1 MKVTFWL
8 LDINYEVKN
17 DVPEIWLWCID
28 NSGRRVLIIDRN
40 FSAYFY
46 AVIEEEETPEAVIEQ
61 IEAGKAEYP
70 LITRCETVERKFL
83 GKPVKTV
90 KVYCRDPN
98 IISKYGRALRKIEH
112 VKDCLEDDIRFSMRY
127 LIDNNVVPCGWHEIE
142 AVEETCIPNVQV
154 DKVYVAKSFPRSIEK
169 TEVPQLKILGFSTI
183 CYSKKGAPKPQRNPV
198 VVISVA
204 TNRGEEKQ
212 FVTGGQED
220 KPILEAF
227 MRYVRR
233 FDPDIIVG
241 YGVNRQD
248 WQYLVGRCRK
258 LGLKL
263 SVDRVGTEPH
273 MSVYGHVS
281 ITGRANVDL
290 LDFADEFSEVKVK
303 TLENLADYLGVMKID
318 ERVMIEE
325 IEFAECWESREKR
338 ESLLK
343 FSMNNTRCIM
353 GITEAILDF
362 AMQLS
367 NLVSLPV
374 DHVGTAAVGFR
385 VEWFLIKH
393 AQRIGELV
401 PKRIQQRYRPYAG
414 AIVLKPKSGLHE
426 NIAVLDFKAMY
437 PSLMITYNLSAD
449 TYVSPKEPVPP
460 CGVYEAPEV
469 KHRFRRE
476 PAGFYKEVLSYLI
489 GVRDEISS
497 RMRKLS
503 PESVEYRVLDAR
515 QKAVKIITNA
525 SYGYAGWTGARWYA
539 KPVAEAATAWGRHT
553 ILKAVEIA
561 EKEGLKVV
569 YGDTDSI
576 FIGHEPDKIEKL
588 SREIE
593 EKLGLEIRP
602 DKTYVRLFF
611 TEAKKRYAGL
621 LPNGRLDIVGLEVTR
636 GDWAAIAKKVQ
647 EGVLQIILKEQSPK
661 KAAEF
666 VHRFLNELGQKR
678 VPYRDLI
685 IWKTLTKPVEE
696 YAVRASHVEAAKMLK
711 EKGWEL
717 SMGDKIGYVVV
728 VGTGRLFERVK
739 PYVLASYDEIDIGYY
754 VSKQVVPAAAR
765 ILGSFGITEKQLL
778 AFKVE
783 RMETRKLTDFFGN

>member
-1 MKVTFWL
+1 MRVTFWL

-17 DVPEIWLWCID
+17 DAPEIWLWGVD
-28 NSGRRVLIIDRN
+28 DSGRRVLIIDRN

-46 AVIEEEETPEAVIEQ
+46 AVVEEGEEPEAVIER
-61 IEAGKAEYP
+61 IEAVKAEYP
-70 LITRCETVERKFL
+70 LVTRCKIVERKFL
-83 GKPVKTV
+83 GKPVRAV
-90 KVYCRDPN
+90 KVYCRNPDV
-98 IISKYGRALRKIEH
+98 ISKYGRALRKIEY
-112 VKDCLEDDIRFSMRY
+112 VKDCLEDDIRFSMHY

-142 AVEETCIPNVQV
+142 TVEEASIPNVQV
-154 DKVYVAKSFPRSIEK
+154 DRVYLAKSFPRPVEK
-169 TEVPQLKILGFSTI
+169 TEAPQLKILGFSTI
-183 CYSKKGAPKPQRNPV
+183 CYSKKGTPKPQRNPV

-212 FVTGGQED
+212 FVTEGLED

-227 MRYVRR
+227 IRYVRS

-248 WQYLVGRCRK
+248 WQYLTGRCRK

-273 MSVYGHVS
+273 TSVYGHVS
-281 ITGRANVDL
+281 ISGRANVDL

-318 ERVMIEE
+318 ERVMIED

-338 ESLLK
+338 EFLLK
-343 FSMNNTRCIM
+343 FSMDNTRCII

-367 NLVSLPV
+367 NLVSLPL

-385 VEWFLIKH
+385 VEWYLIKH

-414 AIVLKPKSGLHE
+414 AIVLKPKPGVHE

-437 PSLMITYNLSAD
+437 PNLMITYNLSAD

-489 GVRDEISS
+489 GVRDEIRS

-561 EKEGLKVV
+561 EKEELKVV

-576 FIGHEPDKIEKL
+576 FVRHEPDKIEKL
-588 SREIE
+588 SREIQ

-636 GDWAAIAKKVQ
+636 GDWAAVAKKMQ
-647 EGVLQIILKEQSPK
+647 EGVLRIILKEQSPK
-661 KAAEF
+661 KAVEF
-666 VHRFLNELGQKR
+666 VQRFLNELGQKR

-711 EKGWEL
+711 DKGWEL

-739 PYVLASYDEIDIGYY
+739 PYMLASYDEIDIGYY

-765 ILGSFGITEKQLL
+765 ILESFGITEEQLL

-783 RMETRKLTDFFGN
+783 RMETRKLTDFF